1 MNSSGVLRGTGVF
14 LDGSVCEPLWRIIR
28 TELNRRR
35 GDGGLVRPEII
46 QAVEALRLAAS
57 EYLTMSAAGHVSRTS
72 ADLLAVSNHEA
83 TQRDLST
90 QQLADLLHVSDR
102 HARRVADTYG
112 VSPVNDGPPYRWSRI
127 DATALL
133 ESRHT
138 A

>member
-1 MNSSGVLRGTGVF
+1 MSSSGVLRGTGVF

-72 ADLLAVSNHEA
+72 ADLPAGLNHEA
-83 TQRDLST
+83 GQRDLTT
-90 QQLADLLHVSDR
+90 QQLADLLHVGSR
-102 HARRVADTYG
+102 HARRVATAHG
-112 VSPVNDGPPYRWSRI
+112 ITPIDGPPYRWSRI

-133 ESRHT
+133 EARR
-138 A
+138 AA

>member
-35 GDGGLVRPEII
+35 GDGGMVRPEII

-57 EYLTMSAAGHVSRTS
+57 EYLTMSAAGHGSRTS
-72 ADLLAVSNHEA
+72 ADLPAVSNHEA
-83 TQRDLST
+83 AQRDLGT
-90 QQLADLLHVSDR
+90 QQLADLLHVGAR
-102 HARRVADTYG
+102 HARRIATAHG
-112 VSPVNDGPPYRWSRI
+112 ITPVDGPPYRWSRI

-133 ESRHT
+133 ESRRT